1 MDNKLKTLIILFKA
15 HQSLTKNVK
24 LSLQDTALTVNEFT
38 VMEALYSKES
48 LYPNQLIDKI
58 LIPNSSLTY
67 VLDILEKKDYII
79 RQKDV
84 NDGRRQQIRL
94 TETGKKVFVDVY
106 QKHYQHMQEIF
117 QVLTAKEES
126 RLQEL
131 LKKLGKKAEEVSQL

>member
-94 TETGKKVFVDVY
+94 TETGKKIFVDVY